1 MLQTTTVTLRTLT
14 PLWTGGADRT
24 CDRVHA
30 TGIVGS
36 LRWWYE
42 ALIRGLGGYA
52 CDPTRHTCAYDPEKP
67 DRSVCPAC
75 RLFGTT
81 GWARR
86 FRLVIEDRTHPD
98 GPVGAYG
105 ADGQPSPGR
114 GRDRSSGPTWYFPGQ
129 GRSGTIGLSIVPLA
143 ADLDPNL
150 LLGVLALIERHAALG
165 ARTQFGYGRVQL
177 QRAPALDVAAFVAS
191 LQQAAAA
198 GPAPSH
204 GLPALDEMFF
214 AQIETREQPLAAV
227 LKLRR
232 ILRKSFHTA
241 FGGNRELRHFI
252 CGTVA
257 GGRQASKVCCS
268 QAVQG
273 IMHVWGWIPE
283 ELPHASR
290 EAVMDHIK
298 GTLKESGC
306 IRSWREYGSPRDTV
320 LPSPPDR
327 AAFLASLLQKGGV
340 L

>member
-52 CDPTRHTCAYDPEKP
+52 CDPTQHTCTHDRERP
-67 DRSVCPAC
+67 DRPVCPAC
-75 RLFGTT
+75 RLFGAT

-86 FRLVIEDRTHPD
+86 FRLVIEDRTRAD
-98 GPVGAYG
+98 GPVGAFG
-105 ADGQPSPGR
+105 ADGQPVSRR
-114 GRDRSSGPTWYFPGQ
+114 GRDRPPGPTWYFPGP
-129 GRSGTIGLSIVPLA
+129 GRSGSFSLSIVPLA
-143 ADLDPNL
+143 PDLDPNL
-150 LLGVLALIERHAALG
+150 LLGILTLIERHAALG
-165 ARTQFGYGRVQL
+165 ARTQLGYGRIQL
-177 QRAPALDVAAFVAS
+177 EDAPTLDVPAFVAS
-191 LQQAAAA
+191 LRQAAEEM
-198 GPAPSH
+198 PAPSA

-214 AQIETREQPLAAV
+214 ARIETRKQPLAAV
-227 LKLRR
+227 LGLRR
-232 ILRKSFHTA
+232 DLRASFRTA

-257 GGRQASKVCCS
+257 GGRQASKVSCS

-273 IMHVWGWIPE
+273 VVHVWGWIPQA
-283 ELPHASR
+283 LPHASR
-290 EAVMDHIK
+290 DAVMDHIAR
-298 GTLKESGC
+298 TLASLGHV
-306 IRSWREYGSPRDTV
+306 RSWREYGSPRDTV

-327 AAFLASLLQKGGV
+327 AAFVASLLQKEDAP
-340 L
+340 